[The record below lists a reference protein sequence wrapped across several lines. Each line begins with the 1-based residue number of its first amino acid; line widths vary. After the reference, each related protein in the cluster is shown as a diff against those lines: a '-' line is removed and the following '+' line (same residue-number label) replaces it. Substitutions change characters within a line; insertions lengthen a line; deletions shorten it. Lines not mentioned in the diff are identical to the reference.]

1 MTEQG
6 LELAL
11 DYEFEVG
18 AATLKPEKV
27 PQLNMYTV
35 KATKGSVPDVLSG
48 RYTSLRS
55 LGKAVQDYIDSKEK
69 REETLEIKRHQRKR
83 RQEIQAHIDAR
94 AEKAE
99 TDGES

>member
-11 DYEFEVG
+11 DYEFAVG
-18 AATLKPEKV
+18 ASTLKPEKV
-27 PQLNMYTV
+27 PQLNMYTL
-35 KATKGSVPDVLSG
+35 KSTKGSVPDVLSG

-55 LGKAVQDYIDSKEK
+55 LGKAVQDYIDFKEK
-69 REETLEIKRHQRKR
+69 REEHLEIKRHQRKR

>member
-18 AATLKPEKV
+18 NVTLRPEKV

-35 KATKGSVPDVLSG
+35 KATRGSVPEALSG
-48 RYTSLRS
+48 RYTSLAN
-55 LGKAVQDYIDSKEK
+55 LGKAVQMYLENKQDKEEQLEVK
-69 REETLEIKRHQRKR
+69 RNQRKR
-83 RQEIQAHIDAR
+83 RQEIQAHIDA
-94 AEKAE
+94 KAE
-99 TDGES
+99 ANGES

>member
-55 LGKAVQDYIDSKEK
+55 LGKAVQDYIDFKEK

>member
-18 AATLKPEKV
+18 AVTLKPEKV
-27 PQLNMYTV
+27 PQLNMYTL
-35 KATKGSVPDVLSG
+35 KSTKGSVPDVLSG
-48 RYTSLRS
+48 RYTSLRN
-55 LGKAVQDYIDSKEK
+55 LGKAVQDYLYFKEQ
-69 REETLEIKRHQRKR
+69 REEKLEVKRHQRKR
-83 RQEIQAHIDAR
+83 RQEIQAHIDA
-94 AEKAE
+94 KAE

>member
-11 DYEFEVG
+11 DYEFETGGV
-18 AATLKPEKV
+18 TLKPEKV
-27 PQLNMYTV
+27 PQLNMYTL
-35 KATKGSVPDVLSG
+35 KSTRGSVPDALSG

-55 LGKAVQDYIDSKEK
+55 LGKAVQDYLDFKQEK
-69 REETLEIKRHQRKR
+69 QEKLEVKRQQRKR

-94 AEKAE
+94 AEAN
-99 TDGES
+99 GES

>member
-11 DYEFEVG
+11 DYEFEAGGV
-18 AATLKPEKV
+18 TLKPEKV
-27 PQLNMYTV
+27 PQLNMYTL
-35 KATKGSVPDVLSG
+35 KSTRGSVPDALSG

-55 LGKAVQDYIDSKEK
+55 LGKAVQDYLDFKQEK
-69 REETLEIKRHQRKR
+69 QEQQEVKRQQRKR

-94 AEKAE
+94 AEAN
-99 TDGES
+99 GES